1 MKSLLIITMFFLIS
15 CVQQENKS
23 GIRDELYQEILKY
36 QKENPI
42 DKSDSDFLGEMHFIY
57 EVEILPPQYS
67 NLEDKNYSVYIT
79 MSVFGIRNHLK
90 KPLYG
95 VYEDKILQKTIIYD
109 EANLINNFVKEKKRE
124 NIEKY
129 IIENPPIIDIIYPV
143 KMYNIVNGKLLFVNE
158 MPGNNHR
165 K

>member
-1 MKSLLIITMFFLIS
+1 MFCLIS

-23 GIRDELYQEILKY
+23 GIKDELYKEILKY

-42 DKSDSDFLGEMHFIY
+42 DKSDLEFLAEMHFIY
-57 EVEILPPQYS
+57 EVVILPPQYS
-67 NLEDKNYSVYIT
+67 NPEDKNYSLFIT

-95 VYEDKILQKTIIYD
+95 VYENEILQKTIIYD
-109 EANLINNFVKEKKRE
+109 EANMIDKFVTIKKRN

-129 IIENPPIIDIIYPV
+129 IVENPPIIDILYPV
-143 KMYNIVNGKLLFVNE
+143 RMYNIVNGKLVFINE
-158 MPGNNHR
+158 IPGNNH
-165 K
+165 KQ